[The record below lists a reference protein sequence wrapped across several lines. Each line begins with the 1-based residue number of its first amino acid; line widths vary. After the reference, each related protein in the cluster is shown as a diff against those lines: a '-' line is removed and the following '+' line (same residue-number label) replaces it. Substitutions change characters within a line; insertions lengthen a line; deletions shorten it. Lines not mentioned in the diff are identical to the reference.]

1 MYSVAPFTLAAAIL
15 HLHMA
20 FMSRN
25 EVAAEWKWVV
35 PGSRVDEFIPMN
47 DLSDDEINEQ
57 FNSFMCHATWNPYDQ
72 DASKILCSSHAL
84 HHVPQI

>member
-1 MYSVAPFTLAAAIL
+1 MYSVAPFTLAAAIF
-15 HLHMA
+15 HLHVG

-35 PGSRVDEFIPMN
+35 PGSRADEFN

-57 FNSFMCHATWNPYDQ
+57 FNSSMYHATWNPYDQ
-72 DASKILCSSHAL
+72 EFFTCIAPCSPNL
-84 HHVPQI
+84 MGCF